1 MECLGALWVV
11 NRSMGSLGVSF
22 GEAVERLIRAR
33 ADLLDL
39 SEEGILE

>member
-1 MECLGALWVV
+1 MV
-11 NRSMGSLGVSF
+11 NRSMGSLGALVAVSF